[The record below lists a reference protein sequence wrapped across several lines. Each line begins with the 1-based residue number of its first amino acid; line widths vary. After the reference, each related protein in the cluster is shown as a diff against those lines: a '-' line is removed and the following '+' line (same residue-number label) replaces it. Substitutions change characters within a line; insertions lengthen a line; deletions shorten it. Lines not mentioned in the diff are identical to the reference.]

1 MAGKQ
6 RTEDRYPAVALRAK
20 ARQAEIAEN
29 DDSHRKEQVVKI
41 KILGIGGG
49 INDGLP
55 YNSFVIDE
63 TLLCE
68 TPPDI
73 MLSLHKNTIDLSSI
87 RTIYIS
93 HLHGD
98 HLFGLPFLILSAFFA
113 NDETGTEFSF
123 EIIGPDGLEKM
134 CENIVISA
142 FTSKH
147 PCIKWMKEFCTFLEI
162 NETSKPRLVDGYQ
175 TTIFK
180 LDHLIDTYEFSLVH
194 KDDSIYFAYVADT
207 RWCESVHQLL
217 TRKPKVVLIDLNG
230 RDGEPEPIHLSMR
243 DLQEK
248 AIPITGETTTYF
260 GTHLKKEFNSTISCV
275 KCAKPGDEIN
285 L

>member
-1 MAGKQ
+1 M
-6 RTEDRYPAVALRAK
+6 
-20 ARQAEIAEN
+20 N
-29 DDSHRKEQVVKI
+29 I
-41 KILGIGGG
+41 KILGNGGA

-55 YNSFVIDE
+55 YNSFVINE

-73 MLSLHKNTIDLSSI
+73 MLSLHRNSIDLASI
-87 RTIYIS
+87 HTIYIS

-98 HLFGLPFLILSAFFA
+98 HLFGLPFLILSAFFS

-123 EIIGPDGLEKM
+123 EIIGPKGLEKM
-134 CENIVISA
+134 CENLVVSA
-142 FTSKH
+142 FTSNH

-162 NETSKPRLVDGYQ
+162 NETSKPKLVNGFE

-180 LDHLIDTYEFSLVH
+180 LDHLIDTYGLFLAREGN
-194 KDDSIYFAYVADT
+194 SIDFAYVADT
-207 RWCESVHQLL
+207 RWCESLHRML
-217 TRKPKVVLIDLNG
+217 THKPQVVLIDLNG
-230 RDGEPEPIHLSMR
+230 TDSDPVPVHLSIK

-248 AIPITGETTTYF
+248 AIPITGEKTTYF
-260 GTHLKKEFNSTISCV
+260 GTHLKKEFHSTISCV
-275 KCAKPGDEIN
+275 RCAKPGDEIN